1 MPDAP
6 RASVSPVDP
15 ARRQYDVA
23 IMSGPLGST
32 STPDEPCYRPR
43 PSVERDMASAIP
55 SFLTARMKTSVKMN
69 GVLVPFSKSLD
80 NVQRFCRPVAAHNA
94 GSDYDVSL
102 YGSGFL
108 FHVAGR
114 NLMVCSRHQV
124 VNSGRDPGD
133 LMIILGEGDNAIGM
147 TPSVVGHVSVVGSE
161 LEAVGDIFLAEFASG
176 PGGRDISGS
185 FFKVDDDADLR
196 TVRPQDVTLIFTVGY
211 PSRLVDYEPTYD
223 EGYDLRDVAIYSR
236 WAKVYLELDDRVRSD
251 IPGLVPL
258 QVHQSYRIE
267 LGDPDG
273 FSGAP
278 VFFIYQDAQR
288 TSHLGFAGMVTHAS
302 KLGRFSMVE
311 ASYIHQAI
319 RAML

>member
-1 MPDAP
+1 MP
-6 RASVSPVDP
+6 
-15 ARRQYDVA
+15 
-23 IMSGPLGST
+23 
-32 STPDEPCYRPR
+32 
-43 PSVERDMASAIP
+43 SAIP

-69 GVLVPFSKSLD
+69 GVFVPFSKSLD
-80 NVQRFCRPVAAHNA
+80 NVQRFCRPLAAHNA
-94 GSDYDVSL
+94 GNDYDVSL

-108 FHVAGR
+108 FRVAGR

-133 LMIILGEGDNAIGM
+133 LMIILGEGDNAVGM
-147 TPSVVGHVSVVGSE
+147 TPSAVGHVSVVGSE

-185 FFKVDDDADLR
+185 FFKVDFDVDADLR
-196 TVRPQDVTLIFTVGY
+196 TIQPQDVTLIFTVGY
-211 PSRLVDYEPTYD
+211 PSRLVGYEPTYD
-223 EGYDLRDVAIYSR
+223 EGYDLRDLAIYSR
-236 WAKVYLELDDRVRSD
+236 WAKVYLELDDLVRSD

-288 TSHLGFAGMVTHAS
+288 VSHLGFAGMVTHAS
-302 KLGRFSMVE
+302 ELGRFSMVE